1 MGKQK
6 NLINVT
12 AFFNK
17 RHRDFH
23 EIRGITLPV
32 KSINNVHRS
41 FVGTERAPLQSMP
54 PSSSCFKVSIQNK
67 KQNLHSLPFVC
78 IATAFSKYHSGKH
91 ALSYVPLLS
100 WISAHNKATVA
111 CKTGLFCHIF
121 NVLQDDVR
129 IIE

>member
-1 MGKQK
+1 MKKNKRHDPNKRHDGRSLEKKISVIVLISIIRVGKQK

-41 FVGTERAPLQSMP
+41 FVGTEHAPLQSMP
-54 PSSSCFKVSIQNK
+54 PSSSCFKVFIHNK
-67 KQNLHSLPFVC
+67 NLHSLPF
-78 IATAFSKYHSGKH
+78 
-91 ALSYVPLLS
+91 
-100 WISAHNKATVA
+100 
-111 CKTGLFCHIF
+111 
-121 NVLQDDVR
+121 D
-129 IIE
+129 